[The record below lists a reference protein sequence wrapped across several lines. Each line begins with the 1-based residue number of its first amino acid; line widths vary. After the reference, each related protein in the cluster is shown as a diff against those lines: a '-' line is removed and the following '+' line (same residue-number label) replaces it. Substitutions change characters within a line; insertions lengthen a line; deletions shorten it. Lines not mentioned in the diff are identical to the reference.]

1 MKLITASNL
10 LTRTEKLV
18 GQAYGLRGIPGMADS
33 AIIVLDTFISYAQQA
48 LPWDA
53 ASSGEASAAY
63 IEDILDEMSTYGPYA
78 PPGIPDSLWA
88 AIRSKLERT
97 YTLLTAV

>member
-18 GQAYGLRGIPGMADS
+18 DQAYGLRGIPGMADS

-53 ASSGEASAAY
+53 ASSGEAAAAY
-63 IEDILDEMSTYGPYA
+63 IEDILDEMSTYGPY

-97 YTLLTAV
+97 YTFLTAV